1 MSPKKL
7 SACGISYKAVE
18 AGTGRSA
25 AGYLTFEREHLF
37 VQTGMRFPESFIAFE
52 PTSVAKARDDELRGF
67 HTFALACCPPTG
79 TVKTL
84 I

>member
-1 MSPKKL
+1 LSPKKL

-52 PTSVAKARDDELRGF
+52 PTSVAKARDDFRLRIRRLQSQSF
-67 HTFALACCPPTG
+67 RIEWA
-79 TVKTL
+79 
-84 I
+84 